1 MFGTSQW
8 RSEGPAPGG
17 FGERVEGLFRGGNEL
32 VADESGVTSP
42 GDGAGDGGIIELL
55 ISTQFVSSGNTGS
68 MEVGEVIDVLAD
80 GGDHVSLHDLH
91 VVDVVE
97 KPEARMADLLAE
109 GDSPAGVVALV
120 IGVINLRVEELH
132 DEDDVVLL
140 REGENAIQSG
150 AAVVNSLLV

>member
-1 MFGTSQW
+1 MF
-8 RSEGPAPGG
+8 RSLQQLSGGPSVDSL
-17 FGERVEGLFRGGNEL
+17 GERVEGFFRGGNEL

-97 KPEARMADLLAE
+97 KPEARMVDLLAE
-109 GDSPAGVVALV
+109 GDSPVGVVALV
-120 IGVINLRVEELH
+120 VGVINLRVEELH

-140 REGENAIQSG
+140 REGENAIHSG